1 MSFTRTGDP
10 EQWTSRW
17 AAVLLGMVA
26 SFLIVSCG
34 GRHAG
39 AEEPVAAAIV
49 APPPEYEMRKMPESA
64 SAAPMAS
71 DSSAPVLPP
80 PPPKKSKVMQ
90 PVFSNDKGVSTI
102 VGTVGAVF
110 KVAGATLH
118 IPEDALRDGKDI
130 RFAPSRTVP
139 TKGEPARLG
148 TAFDIGP
155 ALASAGPPFELVLP
169 LPPDAGDVVL
179 VTVVRSK
186 TKDGKPKADVST
198 LVPKGADPSKHEAL
212 FELAELPDGD
222 VFLAVKPVSTS
233 SPETRAAPS
242 VAPPTASANARP
254 QR

>member
-1 MSFTRTGDP
+1 MSFTRTRDT
-10 EQWTSRW
+10 EQWTSRC

-26 SFLIVSCG
+26 SFLFVACG
-34 GRHAG
+34 GRHAE
-39 AEEPVAAAIV
+39 AEKPAAPAIV

-71 DSSAPVLPP
+71 DSAAPAPLPP
-80 PPPKKSKVMQ
+80 PAKKSKAMQ

-118 IPEDALRDGKDI
+118 IPEDALRDGKDV

-186 TKDGKPKADVST
+186 TKDGKPKTDVST
-198 LVPKGADPSKHEAL
+198 LAPKSTDPSKHEAL
-212 FELAELPDGD
+212 FELAELPEGD
-222 VFLAVKPVSTS
+222 AFLAAKPASTS
-233 SPETRAAPS
+233 SPEASAAPS
-242 VAPPTASANARP
+242 AAPPAASVTARP